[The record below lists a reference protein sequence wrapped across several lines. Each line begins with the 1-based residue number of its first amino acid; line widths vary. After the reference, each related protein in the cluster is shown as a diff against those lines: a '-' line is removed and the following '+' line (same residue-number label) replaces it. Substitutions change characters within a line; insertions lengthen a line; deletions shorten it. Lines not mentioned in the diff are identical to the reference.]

1 MKDREDKVR
10 TLRLFQVA
18 DYIKNSHYPNATE
31 LCKKFEVSRSTM
43 MRDIEFLQTR
53 YNVPIEYDFVNRGY
67 YYTDPTFTIQSIML
81 SEGELMT
88 VATILPL
95 MEQYKNTPL
104 EATFKSIMM
113 KMIEMLP
120 NKVEI
125 DSPFST
131 HHVQFIKDPLPEISE
146 ATFNSVF
153 DSIRSSKTMEF
164 SYRSISKQSYTRRRF
179 DPYKVLCQKG
189 NWYVIGYCHLHERF
203 NVYSLSRMKDVQISN
218 DAFEIKKDF
227 KLTVYSPDRKQTR
240 EEKNEILLFVPDKR
254 AARLSYEPYLILL
267 AKYGYTVY
275 KADFGF
281 ADVQHEQKINLNFLK
296 QRKMTKTYFKSPKKF
311 YEKYSYYEELYA
323 KEYELL
329 SDIVDKIE
337 PHIKQF
343 VILADGLAE
352 KSFDKIKN
360 PARPIESCFF
370 MSSIPEYKTS
380 GFGFIEQTDPVT
392 AKLKFNLKKDRTF
405 FVPSYMAMKT
415 KMAIEAQNDIN

>member
-1 MKDREDKVR
+1 MFITAFYGEILILLLIIIICSRVFFIKHTRIDAIVLFAPFVFILAILQIFAWGLNIAEQVVFYFSLFIFFINWRGF
-10 TLRLFQVA
+10 LRFCNRLYVDTYSRVFIVFSAVSLVFAIGLIVFLCIFSPLHLTAEKYQVTVETKFFT
-18 DYIKNSHYPNATE
+18 KNSVSEYI
-31 LCKKFEVSRSTM
+31 EV
-43 MRDIEFLQTR
+43 
-53 YNVPIEYDFVNRGY
+53 
-67 YYTDPTFTIQSIML
+67 
-81 SEGELMT
+81 
-88 VATILPL
+88 
-95 MEQYKNTPL
+95 
-104 EATFKSIMM
+104 
-113 KMIEMLP
+113 
-120 NKVEI
+120 
-125 DSPFST
+125 
-131 HHVQFIKDPLPEISE
+131 PE
-146 ATFNSVF
+146 NS
-153 DSIRSSKTMEF
+153 
-164 SYRSISKQSYTRRRF
+164 
-179 DPYKVLCQKG
+179 
-189 NWYVIGYCHLHERF
+189 
-203 NVYSLSRMKDVQISN
+203 
-218 DAFEIKKDF
+218 IKKDF

-296 QRKMTKTYFKSPKKF
+296 QRKMTKTYFKSPEKF

-360 PARPIESCFF
+360 LARPIELYFF